1 MPSENRFL
9 PTLSLDEL
17 AAIQTAGLNW
27 TVAHAHAGN
36 PVYRRKLTDAGYD
49 PGMTLRLD
57 DLSRLPFTSV
67 EDLRVGYPLPLLS
80 VPEDR
85 VVRVHASSGTT
96 GKRKVLAYTQADID
110 TWKHMFARCF
120 ELAGLTPLDRVQIAV
135 GYGLW
140 TAGAGFQLGCEH
152 FGAMAVPV
160 GPGNLEIHLQM
171 LTDVRTTVL
180 CSTASMALLMGEEV
194 RKHRLKDKIALKKAI
209 FGAEPHTPKMRERF
223 QEMLGIQE
231 SFDIVG
237 MTELYGP
244 GTGLECRAH
253 EGIHYWADLFILEL
267 LDPESLQ
274 PVAPGEVGEM
284 VVTTLRKE
292 AAPLIRY
299 RTRDLTRFLSGE
311 CPCGCGLPRHDK
323 LLGRSD
329 DMFIF
334 RGVNIYPGQVAA
346 VLEHFRELGGE
357 FRIHL
362 FRKGGKDQML
372 LQVERRPEVDPAYD
386 QNLSESV
393 SEELRKQALVRAWV
407 EVTDQGSLPRSFG
420 KTRRVV
426 DDREAGETGE
436 TEETCKRG

>member
-1 MPSENRFL
+1 MPTPHRFL
-9 PTLSLDEL
+9 PDLSEDET
-17 AAIQTAGLNW
+17 AAKQADGLNW
-27 TVAHAHAGN
+27 TLRHAFQGN
-36 PVYRRKLTDAGYD
+36 PAYRAKLSAAGYE
-49 PGMTLRLD
+49 PGQTLSLD

-67 EDLRVGYPLPLLS
+67 EDLREGYPLPLLS
-80 VPEDR
+80 VPEDQ

-110 TWKHMFARCF
+110 TWKLMFARCY
-120 ELAGLTPLDRVQIAV
+120 ELAGLTTLDRVQIAV

-160 GPGNLEIHLQM
+160 GPGNMEIHLQ
-171 LTDVRTTVL
+171 LLEDLQSTVM
-180 CSTASMALLMGEEV
+180 CSTASMALLMAEEV
-194 RKHRLKDKIALKKAI
+194 QKRHLKDKIALKKAI
-209 FGAEPHTPKMRERF
+209 FGAETHSAKMRLRF
-223 QEMLGIQE
+223 QEMLGLEE

-253 EGIHYWADLFILEL
+253 EGVHYWSDLYILEI
-267 LDPESLQ
+267 LDPETLK
-274 PVAPGEVGEM
+274 PVAPGEIGEM

-299 RTRDLTRFLSGE
+299 RTRDLTRLIPGA
-311 CPCGCGLPRHDK
+311 CPCGCTLPRHDK
-323 LLGRSD
+323 ILGRSD

-334 RGVNIYPGQVAA
+334 RGVNIYPGQIAA
-346 VLEHFRELGGE
+346 VIEHFKELGSE

-372 LQVERRPEVDPAYD
+372 LQVERRPETDQAYD
-386 QNLSESV
+386 QNLSEAV
-393 SEELRKQALVRAWV
+393 SEELRKQVMVRAWV
-407 EVTDQGSLPRSFG
+407 EVMGQGELPRSFA
-420 KTRRVV
+420 KTKRVV
-426 DDREAGETGE
+426 DDREAGEQ
-436 TEETCKRG
+436 